1 MARGDM
7 RDAGWNEPVTV
18 TPQGAEPGG
27 EQDIQTNGWNAA
39 VLEQERE
46 LQARDDEE
54 TRQYGEKMMADFGNL
69 VMQDQQKRTEIRR
82 MKDATL
88 STMMLQARNGD
99 GFVPRAVLEAASAN
113 MGFDV
118 AGGNF
123 DKKGNFIVYS
133 HDQNGNMVPVAIASP
148 EMQFQTLSRAKM
160 GLDYQREIYGNNL
173 TKRYTREQ
181 LDKFGFTNPD
191 APQTVGSTTISG
203 STARRVFGMGGPE
216 RRGISSFSA
225 DGKGGFSRTQTGPD
239 GVTAREDFGTREP
252 NGKGQWKQI
261 SVGADPKSNDGTQ
274 IRRYEN
280 SQTGEVVSVRDGET
294 PPWERPAT
302 SEKERIAKMNNDSRE
317 AIQKSKSETAQK
329 VAETSAQATVEK
341 AQRSYD
347 SAVARLD
354 AAKAKKQALSASDLR
369 VLSDIGKNYALP
381 EEARNAAVDK
391 LVSLLSEEEKPTEG
405 AEGEKPAE
413 NPAAQPGKKTSSG
426 CEAKKKLSYN
436 DLKPGQTFVAKG
448 KDGQRHKFRKTE
460 TGYERID

>member
-69 VMQDQQKRTEIRR
+69 VMQDQQKRAEIRR

-173 TKRYTREQ
+173 AKRYTREQ

-191 APQTVGSTTISG
+191 APQTVGSTTMSG

-239 GVTAREDFGTREP
+239 GVTAREDFGTRDQND
-252 NGKGQWKQI
+252 NGRWKLL
-261 SVGADPKSNDGTQ
+261 SSGPDGK
-274 IRRYEN
+274 RYEN
-280 SQTGEVVSVRDGET
+280 SKTGHVVTVRDGELA
-294 PPWERPAT
+294 PWEQSDKTRVAQINAKSQ
-302 SEKERIAKMNNDSRE
+302 SER
-317 AIQKSKSETAQK
+317 
-329 VAETSAQATVEK
+329 
-341 AQRSYD
+341 
-347 SAVARLD
+347 D
-354 AAKAKKQALSASDLR
+354 AAKIKAQKDVAEINAASRMLFRNSGGKTSGGNSMKEIVDALSKMQTHLNENGA
-369 VLSDIGKNYALP
+369 GM
-381 EEARNAAVDK
+381 
-391 LVSLLSEEEKPTEG
+391 SEEERQQMQQAIKAGFAGLASWFSPQKATGEQANGQAETDTSLPEG
-405 AEGEKPAE
+405 MKEGDEVE
-413 NPAAQPGKKTSSG
+413 H
-426 CEAKKKLSYN
+426 
-436 DLKPGQTFVAKG
+436 KG
-448 KDGQRHKFRKTE
+448 KTYVLGYKDGKPMWLLKDKNKNAGGTK
-460 TGYERID
+460 

>member
-1 MARGDM
+1 MANEND
-7 RDAGWNEPVTV
+7 WNEALS
-18 TPQGAEPGG
+18 Q
-27 EQDIQTNGWNAA
+27 QQN
-39 VLEQERE
+39 E
-46 LQARDDEE
+46 LQTRDDEE
-54 TRQYGEKMMADFGNL
+54 TRQFGEKMMSDFDNL
-69 VMQDQQKRTEIRR
+69 VMQDQQKRAETRR

-123 DKKGNFIVYS
+123 DKKGNFILYS
-133 HDQNGNMVPVAIASP
+133 HDQNGNMVPAAIASP
-148 EMQFQTLSRAKM
+148 AMQFQTLSRAKT
-160 GLDYQREIYGNNL
+160 GLDYQREIYGNMSRRL
-173 TKRYTREQ
+173 TPEQ
-181 LDKFGFTNPD
+181 LAKRGFMNPD

-225 DGKGGFSRTQTGPD
+225 DGKGGFTRTQTGPD
-239 GVTAREDFGTREP
+239 GVTAREDFGTRDP

-294 PPWERPAT
+294 PPWERSAT

-341 AQRSYD
+341 AQKSYD

-413 NPAAQPGKKTSSG
+413 KPAAPQPGKKTSSG
-426 CEAKKKLSYN
+426 GEAKKKLSYN